1 MLLQNIEEI
10 KKDEGVLK
18 FACRFHA
25 FPAIPNMLDTHI
37 HKQKPPPP
45 HWNDVNYGILVKT
58 RN

>member
-18 FACRFHA
+18 FTCRFHA
-25 FPAIPNMLDTHI
+25 FPAIPNMLETHI

-45 HWNDVNYGILVKT
+45 H
-58 RN
+58 